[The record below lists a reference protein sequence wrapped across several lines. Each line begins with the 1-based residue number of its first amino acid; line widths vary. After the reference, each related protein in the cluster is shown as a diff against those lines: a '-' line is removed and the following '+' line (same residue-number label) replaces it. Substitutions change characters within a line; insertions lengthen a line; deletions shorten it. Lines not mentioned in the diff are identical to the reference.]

1 MNVSRKHKQTRRVKA
16 QSQMF
21 LDPSSFDSGFDFQD
35 FPEGRSGF
43 AKAKQII
50 KKMVEH
56 GYEDIDII
64 VKLHEELPKDVAE
77 TALAE
82 CRERGIL

>member
-1 MNVSRKHKQTRRVKA
+1 MSEFRKTKQTRRVKA

-21 LDPSSFDSGFDFQD
+21 FDPSSLDSGLDFQD

-43 AKAKQII
+43 TKAKQII
-50 KKMVEH
+50 KQMVAQ

-64 VKLHEELPKDVAE
+64 IKLHEEMPKDVAE
-77 TALAE
+77 TALIE
-82 CRERGIL
+82 CKERGIL